1 MLFIKFRKKMIK
13 KILLV
18 LILVLIPTQA
28 WSFSCPSLMLKIDNA
43 MASEEINSERL
54 EVIRFLRDKGEIFH
68 SLGDHKASE
77 VTLNAAIDLL

>member
-1 MLFIKFRKKMIK
+1 MIK

-28 WSFSCPSLMLKIDNA
+28 WSFSCPSLMVKIDNA
-43 MASEEINSERL
+43 MASAEINSERL
-54 EVIRFLRDKGEIFH
+54 EVIRFLRNKGEIFH
-68 SLGDHKASE
+68 SLGDHTASE

>member
-1 MLFIKFRKKMIK
+1 MIK

-18 LILVLIPTQA
+18 FILVLIPTQA
-28 WSFSCPSLMLKIDNA
+28 WSFSCPSLMVKIDNA
-43 MASEEINSERL
+43 MASTEINSERL

-77 VTLNAAIDLL
+77 VTLNAAVDLL

>member
-1 MLFIKFRKKMIK
+1 MIK
-13 KILLV
+13 KVLFI
-18 LILVLIPTQA
+18 LILFLIPNNA

-68 SLGDHKASE
+68 SLGDHNASE

>member
-1 MLFIKFRKKMIK
+1 MIK

-28 WSFSCPSLMLKIDNA
+28 WSFSCPSLMVKIDNA
-43 MASEEINSERL
+43 MASAEINSERL
-54 EVIRFLRDKGEIFH
+54 EVIRFLRNKGEIFH
-68 SLGDHKASE
+68 SLGDHNASE

>member
-28 WSFSCPSLMLKIDNA
+28 WSFSCPSLMVKIDNA
-43 MASEEINSERL
+43 MASAEINSERL
-54 EVIRFLRDKGEIFH
+54 EVIRFLRNKGEIFH
-68 SLGDHKASE
+68 SLGDHNASE

>member
-28 WSFSCPSLMLKIDNA
+28 WSFSCPSLMVKIDNA
-43 MASEEINSERL
+43 MANAEINSERL
-54 EVIRFLRDKGEIFH
+54 EVIRFLRNKGEIFH
-68 SLGDHKASE
+68 SLGDHNASE

>member
-1 MLFIKFRKKMIK
+1 MIK

-28 WSFSCPSLMLKIDNA
+28 WPFSCPSLMLKIDNA

-77 VTLNAAIDLL
+77 VTLNAAVDLL